1 MPPTGYNEADAQRER
16 ATTLREQAK
25 ALRKDGK
32 ATKAGTLLPDIK
44 AADKAAREA
53 SAKAQTID
61 DAGYDPKAVNPRE
74 RKVVDTR
81 TPAQLLDAIAE
92 KGKEV
97 EAALT
102 RLRALL

>member
-1 MPPTGYNEADAQRER
+1 M
-16 ATTLREQAK
+16 
-25 ALRKDGK
+25 
-32 ATKAGTLLPDIK
+32 LPEIQ

-53 SAKAQTID
+53 TSKAQAID
-61 DAGYDPKAVNPRE
+61 DAVYDLKAVNPRE

-97 EAALT
+97 DAALE
-102 RLRALL
+102 RLRNLM